1 MTKLEQS
8 RNDAMSNSTS
18 HRSHRPLIP
27 GFDDE
32 LPVLKAHFFYSSPL
46 PIDDPLSTVPNT
58 SGAEFKYMKYP
69 LRPFSSV
76 DSEALEIAWRNLI
89 STDIESFP
97 KIGED
102 LTSIPRNPQSN
113 SWDSETLKQSN
124 YAPQNESRKQAT
136 DLYVEPNKDNMIRAY
151 LTDQTKHYVL
161 SSNTKKS
168 LKREVSES
176 FTTLKSQATISTSQS
191 IQFFG
196 DNGVDKSCGKPPLD
210 SYKIKET
217 RDPALYVDPTDVF
230 HNDAHQSS
238 EKLNTTKDENYEFI
252 TCSNNGNEIEYE
264 NSHTFDELDTAN
276 LATSR
281 DCKRVGK
288 DRVHQAPTSA
298 QDSVF
303 HNSVEKLKD
312 VPINDRNDPSKLTDH
327 DNVKSTKSYRS
338 SFSKMDEVV
347 SVTVR
352 TTSCASLAYTFKKD
366 DTGTTGKPFVKLP
379 TRPCSP
385 IESIQ
390 NVYKDEAIHS
400 KNQARVNNAN
410 RLSTHKFEMFS
421 IEDSE
426 TAKAS
431 KLKVDDD
438 NQYSCEV
445 PVGISRL
452 HLVRLPNLQ
461 MKPIYWLPVNDM
473 GSVTRGTWFYRDT
486 MYPVEP
492 AVANQLEFGYRELKP
507 WSQTWKDELE
517 SALSVGAAGEEK
529 IAYRL
534 WPSERQKF
542 PNKEYEQLRLKLSSN
557 PYSAVRLFH
566 GDIAAEG
573 IIHSEVKDQ
582 NLSEP
587 KTSFKKFPTAKI
599 IYKDMCH
606 AFILKPNLQPSA
618 YYGRRPLQKI
628 SKGMT
633 IGIPV
638 VRGFDWATWEKLH
651 PTKKTGALKYESNA
665 TTSKDA
671 NLPKLNSSF
680 LTTPKAYVQ
689 ATDLVLVVHGIG
701 QKLSERM
708 ESFNFTHAVNEFRR
722 SMNIELCNSS
732 VRRVLRKDGF
742 GIMVLP
748 VNWRTNLSFEDGGL
762 KKDDE
767 HPKMDYS
774 LRDVTQDSLP
784 AVRQMITDVMLD
796 IPYYMSKHKPKMI
809 QAVIQEANRVYRLWC
824 KNNRNFEKEGR
835 VHLIAHSLGSVMV
848 LEILSKQPTDVP
860 KLDLDNKK
868 INSEYFDFKTTN
880 CFFAGSPAGFF
891 LILEQARLS
900 PRRGIRKPDAE
911 NSNNQIVTDEAGTFG
926 CMALDNI
933 YNVMHYND
941 PIAYRLNATVDRKY
955 AESLK
960 EAQLPTI
967 STGLFGNIGRV
978 MRSIT
983 PGVIIPAQEILEEAE
998 EPLNPLST
1006 AHLPSNMEME
1016 VHDFNRE
1023 KLAEMKFNLL
1033 NDNGQIDWYMNSGR
1047 GPLEI
1052 QYINML
1058 GAHSSYWINSDF
1070 VRLVVVECGRKP
1082 GRSNTLGSMRAV
1094 KLTRFGK
1101 Q

>member
-1 MTKLEQS
+1 
-8 RNDAMSNSTS
+8 MSNSTS
-18 HRSHRPLIP
+18 HRSHRRLIP
-27 GFDDE
+27 GFNDE
-32 LPVLKAHFFYSSPL
+32 LPELKAHFFYSSPL
-46 PIDDPLSTVPNT
+46 PIDDPLSAVPNT

-76 DSEALEIAWRNLI
+76 DSEALEIAWRDLI
-89 STDIESFP
+89 SNEVESYP
-97 KIGED
+97 KIRED
-102 LTSIPRNPQSN
+102 LTSIPLNLYPN
-113 SWDSETLKQSN
+113 SWGTENVKKSDYAAEKESSE
-124 YAPQNESRKQAT
+124 QAT
-136 DLYVEPNKDNMIRAY
+136 DICGELNKDNIIHAY
-151 LTDQTKHYVL
+151 LIDQTKHKIP
-161 SSNTKKS
+161 SNNTKDP
-168 LKREVSES
+168 LKKQNSENI
-176 FTTLKSQATISTSQS
+176 TTCTSQARISTSTTQ
-191 IQFFG
+191 IMGFFE
-196 DNGVDKSCGKPPLD
+196 DDGVDKSSEKTLLD
-210 SYKIKET
+210 SNEIKEC
-217 RDPALYVDPTDVF
+217 RNPVSYVDSIDHF
-230 HNDAHQSS
+230 HFDGHQKG
-238 EKLNTTKDENYEFI
+238 EKLDYRKDENDEII
-252 TCSNNGNEIEYE
+252 TCSNNENKIEHE
-264 NSHTFDELDTAN
+264 NSYICNKLDKTDIEI
-276 LATSR
+276 SG
-281 DCKRVGK
+281 DCKRKGK
-288 DRVHQAPTSA
+288 DYVDQVPTSA
-298 QDSVF
+298 QDSIF
-303 HNSVEKLKD
+303 HNPIEKLND
-312 VPINDRNDPSKLTDH
+312 VSVNDKNDIKKLPDH
-327 DNVKSTKSYRS
+327 DHFKPIKSCRS
-338 SFSKMDEVV
+338 SFSKKNEDV
-347 SVTVR
+347 SVTIR
-352 TTSCASLAYTFKKD
+352 TTSCTSLAYTYKNN
-366 DTGTTGKPFVKLP
+366 DTGTTGNPFVKLP

-385 IESIQ
+385 VECIQ
-390 NVYKDEAIHS
+390 NVYKDETIHN
-400 KNQARVNNAN
+400 KNQPRVNNTS
-410 RLSTHKFEMFS
+410 RLSTHK
-421 IEDSE
+421 IETDSNEESE
-426 TAKAS
+426 TAEPS
-431 KLKVDDD
+431 KMKVNDDSE
-438 NQYSCEV
+438 YSCEV

-507 WSQTWKDELE
+507 WSQTWKDEIE

-534 WPSERQKF
+534 WPSDRQKF
-542 PNKEYEQLRLKLSSN
+542 PNKEYEQLRLKLSSD
-557 PYSAVRLFH
+557 PYSAFRLFH

-573 IIHSEVKDQ
+573 IVNPEVKDQ

-587 KTSFKKFPTAKI
+587 KTNFKKFPTAKI

-633 IGIPV
+633 VGIPV
-638 VRGFDWATWEKLH
+638 VRGFDWVTWEKLH
-651 PTKKTGALKYESNA
+651 PTKKTGALKHESNV
-665 TTSKDA
+665 TITRDA
-671 NLPKLNSSF
+671 SLPKLNSSF
-680 LTTPKAYVQ
+680 LTAPKTYVQ
-689 ATDLVLVVHGIG
+689 ATDLVLIVHGIG
-701 QKLSERM
+701 QKLSERV

-722 SMNIELCNSS
+722 SMNIEMYNSS

-767 HPKMDYS
+767 HLKMDYS

-824 KNNRNFEKEGR
+824 KNNRDFEKEGR

-848 LEILSKQPTDVP
+848 LEILSKQPTLVP
-860 KLDLDNKK
+860 KLDLDSKK

-891 LILEQARLS
+891 LILEQARLL
-900 PRRGIRKPDAE
+900 PRRGLKKPDAE
-911 NSNNQIVTDEAGTFG
+911 NSNDKIVTDEAGTFG

-933 YNVMHYND
+933 YNILHYND

-960 EAQLPTI
+960 EAQLPTTSI
-967 STGLFGNIGRV
+967 GLFGNIGRV

-983 PGVIIPAQEILEEAE
+983 PAIITPTQEILEETE

-1023 KLAEMKFNLL
+1023 KIAEMKFNLL
-1033 NDNGQIDWYMNSGR
+1033 NDNGQIDWYLNSGR

-1082 GRSNTLGSMRAV
+1082 GKSNTLRSMRAV

-1101 Q
+1101 